1 MEDGGGATKKGMV
14 ERVEV
19 VESRRVATR
28 REVGVVDTKTTKSQ
42 RRSSSGTG
50 GKAKTCLMP
59 GILYTQQKTTPA
71 ALNVSSKL

>member
-1 MEDGGGATKKGMV
+1 MEQEEETKKGMV

-42 RRSSSGTG
+42 RRSSGT
-50 GKAKTCLMP
+50 AEEPRLDA
-59 GILYTQQKTTPA
+59 GILYILNRKQNMD
-71 ALNVSSKL
+71 LNVSSKL

>member
-1 MEDGGGATKKGMV
+1 MEEEQTKKGMV

-19 VESRRVATR
+19 GESRRVATR

-50 GKAKTCLMP
+50 GKAKT
-59 GILYTQQKTTPA
+59 
-71 ALNVSSKL
+71 